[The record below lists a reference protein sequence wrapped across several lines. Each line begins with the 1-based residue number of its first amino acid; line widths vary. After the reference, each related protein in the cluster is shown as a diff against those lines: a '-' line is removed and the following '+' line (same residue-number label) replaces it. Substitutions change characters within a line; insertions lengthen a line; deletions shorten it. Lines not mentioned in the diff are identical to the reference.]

1 VQQMTGLNFS
11 AIRAQ
16 QSAEHVVLT
25 FAARARDVLAFAAID
40 RIGRDAQGE
49 LRGFQRPQVAAHI
62 REIQD
67 YLEKPDSVLPNAIV
81 VAFTEGVQ
89 IQDVG
94 DGVCQISIDVTGGP
108 TGLVVDGQQRLTAL
122 SHIERDFQVFVSALV
137 CKDEAELRRQFVL
150 INNTRPLPKSL
161 IYELLPTV
169 DDLPARLNK
178 RSRAAELTAQLNF
191 RKNSSLHRLIK
202 MHTQPDGVIADTVIQ
217 RIFMESLSD
226 GVMRGLIRS
235 TGGERACVDLVS
247 NFFQAAKHT
256 FKHEWEGQTPTTS
269 RLRHGAG
276 ILAMGAVMEILAE
289 RTNARTAEEFED
301 GLACLLGKTHWT
313 AGFWDFDGEVRRWN
327 SIQNINRDIALLT
340 HHLTSIVKADLRA
353 KRRALPAPLLQVA
366 AE

>member
-1 VQQMTGLNFS
+1 MPQTTPLTFS

-25 FAARARDVLAFAAID
+25 FAASAQDVLSFATID

-49 LRGFQRPQVAAHI
+49 LSGFQRPQVAGHI

-67 YLEKPDSVLPNAIV
+67 YLEKPDSVLPNPIV

-89 IQDVG
+89 IRDLGNGVCEISIDVG
-94 DGVCQISIDVTGGP
+94 DGP
-108 TGLVVDGQQRLTAL
+108 RGLVVDGQQRLTAL
-122 SHIERDFQVFVSALV
+122 SQVGRDFQVFVSALV
-137 CKDEAELRRQFVL
+137 CRNEAELRRQFVL

-169 DDLPARLNK
+169 DDLPARLSK
-178 RSRAAELTAQLNF
+178 RSQAAELTAQLNF
-191 RKNSSLHRLIK
+191 RKSSSLHRLIK
-202 MHTQPDGVIADTVIQ
+202 MHTQPDGVIADTIVQ

-226 GVMRGLIRS
+226 GVMRGLIR
-235 TGGERACVDLVS
+235 TKGGDRACVDLVS
-247 NFFQAAKHT
+247 NFFEATKRI
-256 FKHEWEGQTPTTS
+256 FKHEWEGQTPATS

-289 RTNARTAEEFED
+289 RTGARAVEEFEG
-301 GLACLLGKTHWT
+301 GLACLVGRTHWT
-313 AGFWDFDGEVRRWN
+313 SGSWDFDGEVRRWN
-327 SIQNINRDIALLT
+327 SIQNINRDITLLT

-353 KRRALPAPLLQVA
+353 KRRASPAPLLQVA